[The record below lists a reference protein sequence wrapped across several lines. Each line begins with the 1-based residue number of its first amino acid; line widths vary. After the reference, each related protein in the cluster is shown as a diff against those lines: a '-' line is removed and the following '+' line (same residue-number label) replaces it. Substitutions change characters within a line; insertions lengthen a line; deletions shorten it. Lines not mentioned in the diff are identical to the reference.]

1 MSETFRSERT
11 FTMWQYT
18 VHHHGRL
25 LLRSSR
31 RTATDTRIDLHMGVT
46 AMFLRPAY
54 HGIVIREGTAEEI
67 RHVVSLLGPEVFDQG
82 GRLHAIGAD
91 RMTGFVV
98 GGPLEIHETESAD
111 DAPSGFLH
119 MPPTP

>member
-11 FTMWQYT
+11 FTVWQYT
-18 VHHHGRL
+18 VYHHGRL

-82 GRLHAIGAD
+82 GRLHAIGAE
-91 RMTGFVV
+91 RMRGFVV
-98 GGPLEIHETESAD
+98 GGPLRWHVD
-111 DAPSGFLH
+111 GGGFRDPSHFG
-119 MPPTP
+119 PVPGTP